1 MALLK
6 AFSTDEIHRYHRVVS
21 HSVDVRSH
29 FEMLLWLQGD
39 MQRYL
44 RELTEFLQDKHGDI
58 LKDIRENPKAKVDDK
73 MRERLDKALTAFK
86 GVFKP
91 SAVSK

>member
-1 MALLK
+1 MAQIYACTQPVAK
-6 AFSTDEIHRYHRVVS
+6 GSRETWVRAISVS
-21 HSVDVRSH
+21 
-29 FEMLLWLQGD
+29 D

-58 LKDIRENPKAKVDDK
+58 LKDIRENFKAKVDDK